1 MEPQKLIN
9 INAFSLDRVL
19 EMDPEF
25 MDTEGEHQHDQ
36 RVSFL
41 ACFFLGT
48 LSTPGVKTRTF
59 SVAQHGSWLMAQ
71 VPSASSSTV
80 SSM

>member
-1 MEPQKLIN
+1 MEPKKLIN
-9 INAFSLDRVL
+9 ISAFSLDRVL

-25 MDTEGEHQHDQ
+25 MDTEVEHEHDQ
-36 RVSFL
+36 RVSLL
-41 ACFFLGT
+41 ACIFLGT
-48 LSTPGVKTRTF
+48 LSTPAIKAKTF
-59 SVAQHGSWLMAQ
+59 SLAQTWLIAQ